1 MYRPRVLFVCT
12 DEEIRESFKQELISF
27 GYETILCYRGE
38 EALRIIDDQVVD
50 VLIFSVELQD
60 MNGFEACRLVRQK
73 FDFLSCPVV
82 IHGPQDSDQLR
93 LAAFRAGANI
103 FMFAPIKFDRLHYVL
118 SLLVNG
124 RRRHKRS
131 LPAEEFLRIV
141 DREYCA
147 GKEIEDCITTDTGSI
162 RKSDILRWTNIL
174 AKESGLSKEQQLIAH
189 EMINYTLDLL
199 TTYGSIKNV
208 LTYLNEL
215 WAGTSIWFEFKKL
228 FEFSTGN
235 LRLDTVDVHTTD
247 GITGLV
253 LLLCVNLL
261 SGKTPAEA
269 ISSLYE
275 IEEINVDEVEVL
287 NRVISADSF
296 MNQIF
301 NQLE

>member
-12 DEEIRESFKQELISF
+12 DEEIRKSFKQELISF

-124 RRRHKRS
+124 RRRYKRS

-162 RKSDILRWTNIL
+162 SKSDILRWTNVL
-174 AKESGLSKEQQLIAH
+174 AKESGLSKEQQSIAH

-261 SGKTPAEA
+261 SEKTPAEA

>member
-1 MYRPRVLFVCT
+1 MCT

-189 EMINYTLDLL
+189 EMINYILDLL
-199 TTYGSIKNV
+199 TTYGSIKNA

-228 FEFSTGN
+228 FEFSNGS

>member
-1 MYRPRVLFVCT
+1 MCT

-73 FDFLSCPVV
+73 FDFLACPVV

-103 FMFAPIKFDRLHYVL
+103 FMFAPIKFDRRHYVL

-124 RRRHKRS
+124 RRRYKRS

-162 RKSDILRWTNIL
+162 SKSDILRWPNVL
-174 AKESGLSKEQQLIAH
+174 AKESGLSKEQQSIAH

>member
-73 FDFLSCPVV
+73 FDFLVCPVV

-124 RRRHKRS
+124 RRRYKRS

-162 RKSDILRWTNIL
+162 SKSDILRWTNVL
-174 AKESGLSKEQQLIAH
+174 AKESGLSKEQQSIAH

>member
-12 DEEIRESFKQELISF
+12 DEEIRKSFKQELISF

-124 RRRHKRS
+124 RRRYKRS

-174 AKESGLSKEQQLIAH
+174 AKESGLSKEQQLIVH

-228 FEFSTGN
+228 FEFSNGN

>member
-73 FDFLSCPVV
+73 FDFLACPVV

-124 RRRHKRS
+124 RRRYKRS

-162 RKSDILRWTNIL
+162 SKSDILRWTNVL
-174 AKESGLSKEQQLIAH
+174 AKESGLSKEQQSIAH

-275 IEEINVDEVEVL
+275 IEEINFDEVEVL

>member
-73 FDFLSCPVV
+73 FDFLACPAV

-124 RRRHKRS
+124 RRRYKRS

-162 RKSDILRWTNIL
+162 SKSDILRWTNVL
-174 AKESGLSKEQQLIAH
+174 AKESGLSKEQQSIAH

>member
-73 FDFLSCPVV
+73 FDFLACPVV

-118 SLLVNG
+118 LLLVNG
-124 RRRHKRS
+124 RRRYKRS

-162 RKSDILRWTNIL
+162 SKSDILRWTNVL
-174 AKESGLSKEQQLIAH
+174 AKESGLSKEQQSIAH

-261 SGKTPAEA
+261 SGKAPAEA

>member
-12 DEEIRESFKQELISF
+12 DEEIRKSFKQELISF

-124 RRRHKRS
+124 RRRYKRS

-261 SGKTPAEA
+261 SGKAPAEA

>member
-12 DEEIRESFKQELISF
+12 DEEIRKSFKQELISF

-124 RRRHKRS
+124 HRRYKRS

-162 RKSDILRWTNIL
+162 SKSDILRWTNVL
-174 AKESGLSKEQQLIAH
+174 AKESGLSKEQQSIAH

>member
-12 DEEIRESFKQELISF
+12 DEEIRKSFKQELISF

-50 VLIFSVELQD
+50 VLIFSIELQD

-124 RRRHKRS
+124 RRRYKRS

-215 WAGTSIWFEFKKL
+215 WAGTSIWLEFKKL
-228 FEFSTGN
+228 FEFSNGN

-287 NRVISADSF
+287 NRIISADSF

-301 NQLE
+301 NQIE

>member
-38 EALRIIDDQVVD
+38 EALRIIDGQVVD

-73 FDFLSCPVV
+73 FDFLACPVV

-124 RRRHKRS
+124 RRRYKRS

-162 RKSDILRWTNIL
+162 SKSDILRWTNVL
-174 AKESGLSKEQQLIAH
+174 AKESGLSKEQQSIAH

>member
-38 EALRIIDDQVVD
+38 EALRIIDNQVVD

-73 FDFLSCPVV
+73 FDFLACPVV

-124 RRRHKRS
+124 RRRYKRS

-162 RKSDILRWTNIL
+162 SKSDILRWTNVL
-174 AKESGLSKEQQLIAH
+174 AKESGLSKEQQSIAH

>member
-12 DEEIRESFKQELISF
+12 DEEIRKSFKQELISF

-124 RRRHKRS
+124 RRRYKRS

-208 LTYLNEL
+208 LTYINEL

-228 FEFSTGN
+228 FEFSNGN

>member
-1 MYRPRVLFVCT
+1 MCT

-189 EMINYTLDLL
+189 EMINYILDLL
-199 TTYGSIKNV
+199 TTYGSIKNA

-228 FEFSTGN
+228 FEFSNGS

-261 SGKTPAEA
+261 SGKTPTEA

>member
-12 DEEIRESFKQELISF
+12 DEEIRKSFKQELISF

-124 RRRHKRS
+124 RRRYKRS

-228 FEFSTGN
+228 FEFSNGN
-235 LRLDTVDVHTTD
+235 LRLDTVDLHTTD

-261 SGKTPAEA
+261 SGKAPAEA

>member
-12 DEEIRESFKQELISF
+12 DEEIRKSFKQELISF

-50 VLIFSVELQD
+50 VLIFSIELQD
-60 MNGFEACRLVRQK
+60 MNGFEACRLARQK

-124 RRRHKRS
+124 RRRYKRS

-228 FEFSTGN
+228 FEFSNGN

-301 NQLE
+301 NQIE

>member
-50 VLIFSVELQD
+50 GLIFSVELQY

-73 FDFLSCPVV
+73 FDFLACPVV

-124 RRRHKRS
+124 RRRYKRS

-162 RKSDILRWTNIL
+162 SKSDILRWTNVL
-174 AKESGLSKEQQLIAH
+174 AKESGLSKEQQSIAH

>member
-1 MYRPRVLFVCT
+1 MCT

-73 FDFLSCPVV
+73 FDFLACPVV

-124 RRRHKRS
+124 RRRYKRS

-162 RKSDILRWTNIL
+162 SKSDILRWTNVL
-174 AKESGLSKEQQLIAH
+174 AKESGLSKEQQSIAH

-296 MNQIF
+296 MNQIV

>member
-12 DEEIRESFKQELISF
+12 DEEIRKSFKQELISF

-124 RRRHKRS
+124 RRRYKRS

-199 TTYGSIKNV
+199 TTYSSIKNV

-228 FEFSTGN
+228 FEFSNGN

>member
-12 DEEIRESFKQELISF
+12 DEEIRKSFKQELISF

-124 RRRHKRS
+124 RRRYKRS

-162 RKSDILRWTNIL
+162 SKSDILRWTNVL
-174 AKESGLSKEQQLIAH
+174 AKESGLSKEQQSIAH

-228 FEFSTGN
+228 FEFSNGN

>member
-12 DEEIRESFKQELISF
+12 DEEIRKNFKQELISF

-124 RRRHKRS
+124 RRRYKRS

-228 FEFSTGN
+228 FEFSNGN

>member
-73 FDFLSCPVV
+73 FDFLACPVV

-124 RRRHKRS
+124 RRRYKRS

-162 RKSDILRWTNIL
+162 SKSDILRWTNVL
-174 AKESGLSKEQQLIAH
+174 AKESGLSKEQQSIAH

-208 LTYLNEL
+208 LTYLNVL

-287 NRVISADSF
+287 NRIISADSF

>member
-1 MYRPRVLFVCT
+1 VCT
-12 DEEIRESFKQELISF
+12 DEEIRKSFKQELISF

-124 RRRHKRS
+124 RRRYKRS

-162 RKSDILRWTNIL
+162 SKSDILRWTNVL
-174 AKESGLSKEQQLIAH
+174 AKESGLSKEQQSIAH

>member
-124 RRRHKRS
+124 RRRYKRS
-131 LPAEEFLRIV
+131 LPAEEFLRIA

-189 EMINYTLDLL
+189 EMINYILDLL
-199 TTYGSIKNV
+199 TTYGSIKNA

-228 FEFSTGN
+228 FEFSNGS

>member
-73 FDFLSCPVV
+73 FDFLACPVV

-124 RRRHKRS
+124 RRRYKRS
-131 LPAEEFLRIV
+131 LPAVEFLRIV

-162 RKSDILRWTNIL
+162 SKSDILRWTNVL
-174 AKESGLSKEQQLIAH
+174 AKESGLSKEQQSIAH

>member
-38 EALRIIDDQVVD
+38 EALRIIEDQVVD

-73 FDFLSCPVV
+73 FDFLACPVV

-124 RRRHKRS
+124 RRRYKRS

-199 TTYGSIKNV
+199 TTYSSIKNV

-228 FEFSTGN
+228 FEFSNGN

-287 NRVISADSF
+287 NRIISADSF

-301 NQLE
+301 NQIE

>member
-12 DEEIRESFKQELISF
+12 DEEIRKSFKQELISF

-124 RRRHKRS
+124 RRRYKRS

-162 RKSDILRWTNIL
+162 SKSDILRWTNIL
-174 AKESGLSKEQQLIAH
+174 AKESGLSKEQQSIAH

>member
-12 DEEIRESFKQELISF
+12 NEEIRESFKQELISF

-73 FDFLSCPVV
+73 FDFLACPVV

-124 RRRHKRS
+124 RRRYKRS

-162 RKSDILRWTNIL
+162 SKSDILRWTNVL
-174 AKESGLSKEQQLIAH
+174 AKESGLSKEQQSIAH

>member
-12 DEEIRESFKQELISF
+12 DEEIRKSFKQELISF

-124 RRRHKRS
+124 RRRYKRS

>member
-73 FDFLSCPVV
+73 FDFLACPVV

-124 RRRHKRS
+124 RRRYKRS

-147 GKEIEDCITTDTGSI
+147 GKEIEDRITTDTGSI
-162 RKSDILRWTNIL
+162 SKSDILRWTNVL
-174 AKESGLSKEQQLIAH
+174 AKESGLSKEQQSIAH

>member
-189 EMINYTLDLL
+189 EMINYILDLL
-199 TTYGSIKNV
+199 TTYGSIKNA

-228 FEFSTGN
+228 FEFSNGS

-275 IEEINVDEVEVL
+275 IEDINVDEVEVL

>member
-1 MYRPRVLFVCT
+1 MCT

-73 FDFLSCPVV
+73 FDFLACPVV

-124 RRRHKRS
+124 RRRYKRS

-162 RKSDILRWTNIL
+162 SKSDILRWTNVL
-174 AKESGLSKEQQLIAH
+174 AKESGLSKEQQSTAH

>member
-73 FDFLSCPVV
+73 FDFLACPVV

-124 RRRHKRS
+124 RRRYKRS

-162 RKSDILRWTNIL
+162 SKSDILRWTNVL
-174 AKESGLSKEQQLIAH
+174 AKESGLSKEQQSIPH

-215 WAGTSIWFEFKKL
+215 WAGTSIW

>member
-124 RRRHKRS
+124 RRRYKRS
-131 LPAEEFLRIV
+131 LPAEDFLRIV

-208 LTYLNEL
+208 LTHLNEL

-228 FEFSTGN
+228 FEFSNGS

>member
-12 DEEIRESFKQELISF
+12 DEEIRKSFKQELISF

-73 FDFLSCPVV
+73 FDFLACPVV

-124 RRRHKRS
+124 RRRYKRS

-261 SGKTPAEA
+261 SGKAPAEA

>member
-73 FDFLSCPVV
+73 FDFLACPVV

-103 FMFAPIKFDRLHYVL
+103 FMFAPIKFYRLHYVL

-124 RRRHKRS
+124 RRRYKRS

-162 RKSDILRWTNIL
+162 SKSDILRWTNVL
-174 AKESGLSKEQQLIAH
+174 AKESGLSKEQQSIAH

-247 GITGLV
+247 GITALV

>member
-73 FDFLSCPVV
+73 FDFLACPVV

-124 RRRHKRS
+124 RRRYKRS

-162 RKSDILRWTNIL
+162 SKSDILRWTNVL
-174 AKESGLSKEQQLIAH
+174 AKESGLSKEQQSIAH

-287 NRVISADSF
+287 NRVISADSI

>member
-73 FDFLSCPVV
+73 FDCPVV

-124 RRRHKRS
+124 RRRYKRS

-162 RKSDILRWTNIL
+162 SKSDILRWTNVL
-174 AKESGLSKEQQLIAH
+174 AKESGLSKEQQSIAH